1 MKPDSGIAKDLGRRI
16 KERRKKLGITQAQLC
31 GDYMTRNML
40 SRIETGDANPSL
52 ETLLFIAQKLK
63 LPPSFFLCRDAKEE
77 AEYTKTVRIKDA
89 RRMLGTNQYKKCI
102 DICSE
107 LPSDDDE
114 VSFIIVNAQ
123 IMWAISF
130 FDKGE
135 LIEAMQHLEYA
146 ETALHQTVYMFSEML
161 SQIKFLRGLIRS
173 LSEGELPDESILPRT
188 VPVFFSKDRF
198 FYITALQAR
207 GFPKEC
213 LSEQSIYRAHLEARE
228 LMRGEAYSDA
238 CELLER
244 VLADAPDAFTRY
256 FAILD
261 LEKCKSKLDDFKS
274 AYEYAKRR
282 MELHDKY
289 TL

>member
-1 MKPDSGIAKDLGRRI
+1 MKG
-16 KERRKKLGITQAQLC
+16 
-31 GDYMTRNML
+31 
-40 SRIETGDANPSL
+40 
-52 ETLLFIAQKLK
+52 
-63 LPPSFFLCRDAKEE
+63 
-77 AEYTKTVRIKDA
+77 IKDMSTKKIGFVDLYISEWHA
-89 RRMLGTNQYKKCI
+89 NNYPGWMAKINEQLGYDFEIAYAWAEIDTSPNDGVTTAEWCEKFGAEKCDTI
-102 DICSE
+102 EE
-107 LPSDDDE
+107 LCEKSDMIVILAPSNPE
-114 VSFIIVNAQ
+114 
-123 IMWAISF
+123 
-130 FDKGE
+130 K
-135 LIEAMQHLEYA
+135 HLEYA

-213 LSEQSIYRAHLEARE
+213 LSEQSIYRSHLEARE

-261 LEKCKSKLDDFKS
+261 LEKCKSKIDDFKS

>member
-1 MKPDSGIAKDLGRRI
+1 
-16 KERRKKLGITQAQLC
+16 
-31 GDYMTRNML
+31 ML

-63 LPPSFFLCRDAKEE
+63 LPPSFFLCRDSKEE

-89 RRMLGTNQYKKCI
+89 RRLLGTNQYKKCI

-114 VSFIIVNAQ
+114 VSFIIANAQ
-123 IMWAISF
+123 LLWAISF

-135 LIEAMQHLEYA
+135 LRDALFHLESA

-161 SQIKFLRGLIRS
+161 SQIKFLRSLIGA
-173 LSEGELPDESILPRT
+173 LSEGELPKAQSLPKMS
-188 VPVFFSKDRF
+188 PLFFSKDRF
-198 FYITALQAR
+198 FYIAALCSS

-213 LSEQSIYRAHLEARE
+213 ISADSIYKTHLEARE
-228 LMRGEAYSDA
+228 LMASDENTIA
-238 CELLER
+238 VTLLLKVHTE
-244 VLADAPDAFTRY
+244 APDAFSRY
-256 FAILD
+256 FALLD
-261 LEKCKSKLDDFKS
+261 LEECSSKLENFKA
-274 AYEYAKRR
+274 AYEYARLR